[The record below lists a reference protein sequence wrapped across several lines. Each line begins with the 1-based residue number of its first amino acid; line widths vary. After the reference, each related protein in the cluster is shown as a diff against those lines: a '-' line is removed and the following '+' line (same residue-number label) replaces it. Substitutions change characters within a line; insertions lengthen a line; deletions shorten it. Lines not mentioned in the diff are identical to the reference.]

1 MAGFV
6 DVLLRGLALCG
17 QSVAIGGVLF
27 AIFLLRGPLADG
39 PAARARLTRSLWLT
53 AIGAAVVAGAQL
65 LSLTVQISVLGDAVG
80 GWPVAEVART
90 SFFRAGL
97 VRVVAC
103 LGLVIG
109 CAALVKRPQAPG
121 WWIALAG
128 LTVLLGVGSAWTSHA
143 AGRLGPRAVL
153 LVLDALHQLA
163 AGVWIGGLLHL
174 TILAA
179 AREPAAWTG
188 ALLKRFSTMAFV
200 SVVTLVLAGVGLTIA
215 YVDKP
220 GALLGTSYG
229 SMILTKAAILVGV
242 LILGA
247 ANFLAV
253 RRLPGGADVSASRLR
268 RFVEVEFGLGATV
281 LFVAASLTSLPP
293 AADVVTDRAS
303 LAEVGTR
310 FSPRWPVLTSPKIT
324 DMPVDDR
331 NAPRTDADRAWSE
344 FNHHWAGLFV
354 LAMGLLALV
363 HATGLARWAR
373 HWPLVFLGLAGFLL
387 VRNDPGAWPLGPLG
401 FWESMRYPEVLQHRI
416 FVLLVVAFGVFEWL
430 VRTDRVRVHG
440 AALVFPLLCAVGGG
454 LLLTHSHAGL
464 NLKEEYLI
472 EVTHVPLGILAMI
485 TGWSRWLELRL
496 PGASSR
502 VAGRIWPIAFTLV
515 GVSLI
520 LYRES

>member
-1 MAGFV
+1 VAGFV

-17 QSVAIGGVLF
+17 QAVAIGGVLF
-27 AIFLLRGPLADG
+27 ALLLLRPTLGEAG
-39 PAARARLTRSLWLT
+39 AARARLVRSLWLT
-53 AIGAAVVAGAQL
+53 ALGAAVVAVAQG
-65 LSLTVQISVLGDAVG
+65 LSLGVQLSVLGDAAG
-80 GWPVAEVART
+80 GWPIAEVART
-90 SFFRAGL
+90 SFFRAGS
-97 VRVVAC
+97 VRILAC
-103 LGLVIG
+103 VGLVLG
-109 CAALVKRPQAPG
+109 CAALVKRPEARL

-128 LTVLLGVGSAWTSHA
+128 LTVLLGAGSAWTSHA

-163 AGVWIGGLLHL
+163 AGAWIGGLLHL
-174 TILAA
+174 TIAA
-179 AREPAAWTG
+179 LSRAEAGWSG
-188 ALLKRFSTMAFV
+188 SLLKRFSTMAFV
-200 SVVTLVLAGVGLTIA
+200 SVVILVLAGVGLTFS
-215 YVDKP
+215 YVDSP

-229 SMILTKAAILVGV
+229 SMILTKVAILGGV
-242 LILGA
+242 LLLGA
-247 ANFLAV
+247 ANYFAV
-253 RRLPGGADVSASRLR
+253 RRQSDSANVSVARLR

-293 AADVVTDRAS
+293 AGDVVADRAS
-303 LAEVGTR
+303 LAEVGVR
-310 FSPRWPVLTSPKIT
+310 FSPRWPVLTSPKIA

-363 HATGLARWAR
+363 HATGRARWAR

-416 FVLLVVAFGVFEWL
+416 FVLLVIAFGIFEWL

-464 NLKEEYLI
+464 NLKQEYLI
-472 EVTHVPLGILAMI
+472 EITHVPLGVLAMI

-496 PGASSR
+496 PAPSGR
-502 VAGRIWPIAFTLV
+502 FAGRIWPVAFTLI

>member
-17 QSVAIGGVLF
+17 QAVAIGGVLF
-27 AIFLLRGPLADG
+27 ALLLLRPALGEG
-39 PAARARLTRSLWLT
+39 GAARARLVRSLWLT
-53 AIGAAVVAGAQL
+53 ALGAAVVAVAQG
-65 LSLTVQISVLGDAVG
+65 LSLGVQLSVLGDAAG

-90 SFFRAGL
+90 SFFRAGI
-97 VRVVAC
+97 VRILAC
-103 LGLVIG
+103 VGLVVG
-109 CAALVKRPQAPG
+109 CVALVKRPEPRR

-174 TILAA
+174 TITASSRA
-179 AREPAAWTG
+179 EAGWSG
-188 ALLKRFSTMAFV
+188 SMLKRFSTMAFV
-200 SVVTLVLAGVGLTIA
+200 SVVILVLAGVGLTFA
-215 YVDKP
+215 YVDSP
-220 GALLGTSYG
+220 DALLGTSYG
-229 SMILTKAAILVGV
+229 SMILTKVAILGGV
-242 LILGA
+242 LLLGA
-247 ANFLAV
+247 ANFFAV
-253 RRLPGGADVSASRLR
+253 RRLPDSANVSVARLR

-293 AADVVTDRAS
+293 AGDVVADRAS
-303 LAEVGTR
+303 LAEVGIR
-310 FSPRWPVLTSPKIT
+310 FAPRWPVLTSPKIA

-344 FNHHWAGLFV
+344 FNHHWAGIFV

-363 HATGLARWAR
+363 QATGRARWAR
-373 HWPLVFLGLAGFLL
+373 HWPLVLLGLAGFLL

-416 FVLLVVAFGVFEWL
+416 FVLLVIAFGIFEWL
-430 VRTDRVRVHG
+430 VRTDRVGLHG

-464 NLKEEYLI
+464 NLKQEYLI
-472 EVTHVPLGILAMI
+472 EITHVPLGVLAMI

-496 PGASSR
+496 PAPSGR
-502 VAGRIWPIAFTLV
+502 LAGRIWPVAFTLI